1 MATKDERIGR
11 LVYILEHASSW
22 VSSTALARA
31 LGTSERTVRN
41 YITEVNRGGSQR
53 IESSKEGYRLRDG
66 GVIAPSAAAKAASHA
81 SDGYGT
87 NFLRNGSDTSD
98 EASWDAKSAEA
109 SALRAKTASAPKST
123 SDARRDYVISR
134 LINAHQPV
142 SMFDVAAA
150 LYVSESTLSNS
161 VLPRV
166 RKLIAPFNL
175 TLECHGFQLEL
186 TGREHDKRRLLGNLA
201 IRNTNGYFTSTAT
214 LKNLFPAF
222 DIEGILNKLVEIC
235 QRSELIINNYALNN
249 LLIHIL
255 VIIIRLQSNNELS
268 DHDDMTDVDAL
279 VASFTQGEAILKCA
293 NDVARYFETA
303 FGCPI
308 PSNDFQQ
315 IVLLIA
321 LSVERYS
328 YDELTFD
335 KLAEL
340 TGHPFMDQVVQITC
354 ETADRYGIDHFDD
367 AFMLQ
372 LVLHMYNV
380 YQRAMYH
387 VSYPNPLAAQIK
399 SDYAPVY
406 DMAVYFSHRFS
417 TAMDIEISENEIA
430 FIAFHIGAYL
440 ERTATPDD
448 KATAAVIVEQY
459 HDFAQQLVTDLEEA
473 LADELSVIAVMSCD
487 GFLASPPTA
496 DLIITTIDVPVRQG
510 IKVLIGPIL
519 NKQNL
524 RKIQDKLAIVLE
536 SKRRGRAHRFLKQVL
551 RRELYVR
558 NMQLADGPDAYIDY
572 LGSLGVARGLA
583 DESFVRDVHLRERVS
598 STAFTDCLAIP
609 HSIDTFARSSF
620 IAVLHNDA
628 AIPWGRHNVNF
639 VLLVGIAEG
648 DMGYFRDT
656 LDIIIEL
663 FSSVDATM
671 RLLQTDTFDEFLEAF
686 TGDL

>member
-1 MATKDERIGR
+1 MAAKDERVRR
-11 LVYILEHASSW
+11 LIYILEHTSSR

-41 YITEVNRGGSQR
+41 YIAEINRSGR
-53 IESSKEGYRLRDG
+53 HHVESSKEGYRLKSTPSATQNRPATFEAFQD
-66 GVIAPSAAAKAASHA
+66 APSAACE
-81 SDGYGT
+81 Y
-87 NFLRNGSDTSD
+87 
-98 EASWDAKSAEA
+98 SATC
-109 SALRAKTASAPKST
+109 STASRPNRIEAHTAPAAKNT
-123 SDARRDYVISR
+123 PDARRDYVISK
-134 LINAHQPV
+134 LINEHAPV
-142 SMFDVAAA
+142 SIFDVASA
-150 LYVSESTLSNS
+150 LHVSESTLSNS
-161 VLPRV
+161 VLPHV

-175 TLECHGFQLEL
+175 ALECHDFQLQL
-186 TGREHDKRRLLGNLA
+186 TGREHDKRRLLGSLA
-201 IRNTNGYFTSTAT
+201 IRNASGYFTSTDT
-214 LKNLFPAF
+214 LKSLFPAF
-222 DIEGILNKLVEIC
+222 DVEGILNKLVEIC

-268 DHDDMTDVDAL
+268 EREDSTDVDAL
-279 VASFTQGEAILKCA
+279 VASFSQGEAILKCA
-293 NDVARYFETA
+293 NDVAHYFETE

-308 PSNDFQQ
+308 PANDFQQ

-335 KLAEL
+335 KLANL
-340 TGHPFMDQVVQITC
+340 TGYPFMDHIINIAH
-354 ETADRYGIDHFDD
+354 ETADRYGIARFDD

-380 YQRAMYH
+380 YQRAIYR
-387 VSYPNPLAAQIK
+387 VSYPNPLALQIK
-399 SDYAPVY
+399 TDYAPVY
-406 DMAVYFSHRFS
+406 DMAVYFAHRFS
-417 TAMDIEISENEIA
+417 GAFDASISEDEIA

-440 ERTATPDD
+440 ERTATPDG
-448 KATAAVIVEQY
+448 KATAVVIVEQY

-473 LADELSVIAVMSCD
+473 LSDELSVIAVMSCD
-487 GFLASPPTA
+487 AFLSSPPGA
-496 DLIITTIDVPVRQG
+496 DLVITTIDVPVRCG

-524 RKIQDKLAIVLE
+524 RKIRDKLALVLE

-558 NMQLADGPDAYIDY
+558 NMQLSGGPDAYIDY
-572 LGSLGVARGLA
+572 LGSLCKARGFVDDA
-583 DESFVRDVHLRERVS
+583 FVRDVHLRERVS

-609 HSIDTFARSSF
+609 HSIDSFAGNSL

-639 VLLVGIAEG
+639 VLLIGIAEG

-663 FSSVDATM
+663 FSSVDATI
-671 RLLQTDTFDEFLEAF
+671 RLLQTDSFDEFLEAF